1 MFDKFKDLAKLKKL
15 QDEVKSQKFTA
26 EKNGTKVV
34 VNGSF
39 MVEEVVLNS
48 ELDTETQSQLV
59 KELINDANKSA
70 QHSMASKLQGLM

>member
-48 ELDTETQSQLV
+48 ELDAEAQSQLI